1 MKTKPSQA
9 KANVRRLRETT
20 NARVW
25 AEEFAKVCPLRGP
38 LGWHARVTA
47 VDGRLV
53 YDGPAPVPSE
63 LITITPEMAVRGE
76 VFTFDMTPPV
86 GEADRLEGGM
96 GENGWFAAAS
106 VKRSPRKVRRV
117 SLRVVEE
124 KNDRIHA
131 LEAIITHK
139 RHRIAELEEIRR
151 FEKGTERGLVKALQD
166 IYAPQVVM
174 VDAPTPGEG
183 FAMALQQVQRIA
195 GDALVEYTRRL
206 GPRPKEDEERVA
218 AVHWDT
224 VGPSNPY
231 EMFKCTGWVDING
244 KHHKC
249 PTPPSPFHHSHVLA

>member
-9 KANVRRLRETT
+9 KVNERRLRETT

-25 AEEFAKVCPLRGP
+25 AEEFAKVCPDVDEGLMI
-38 LGWHARVTA
+38 GWFADLA
-47 VDGRLV
+47 C
-53 YDGPAPVPSE
+53 
-63 LITITPEMAVRGE
+63 AVRGE

-96 GENGWFAAAS
+96 GETGWFAAAS

>member
-63 LITITPEMAVRGE
+63 LIRGE